1 MKTIK
6 PLKAVLKKYSAVFGI
21 CFFVFASIV
30 CKSQC
35 PSGGVNI
42 GSIVPTTA
50 WQTIPVEAGQYL
62 VFEGDPCSKFVFS
75 FCQGGGTSAF
85 DTEITITD
93 SLGNIVPDDY
103 DNNACGLQS
112 EIGFVPLYEGPYRVY
127 VTLYNCVA
135 SGGAGS
141 ILAYNRVDIFNTGPN
156 YVCVNAAVS
165 SAPYTC
171 VVLTPDVGGLSGCA
185 WDANS
190 TLNFGANF
198 LYDFFISLGYNDGGA
213 DGMCFVMQ
221 NDPRGRCALGL
232 QGGNIGAGKILNSL
246 IVEIDTY
253 LNDEDR
259 DDGMAGVLCTGGPE
273 PDHLDIWLNGNLN
286 PAGGLCP
293 GSPGARVIPAA
304 TALMNGATP
313 YNIENGTSHLLRVA
327 WVSATTT
334 FSASI
339 YDLSGT
345 TLFGTVT
352 YVFDPLIVFGTTTPF
367 FGFTAATGFNSN
379 QQVFCNPATLLPIEL
394 LSFEGKAEG
403 KKNVLKWTTVS
414 ETNNNFFSVQRS
426 STAKD
431 FVTIGTVK
439 GAGTSNQSLQYSFV
453 DTKPLPHQ
461 NYYRLLQNDFDGS
474 TSFSRIISIKNSAAE
489 TATVTVFP
497 NPAETFLSIVSVN
510 DIDNSQ
516 IEIVNVLGETVLK
529 KSFQNNLDVSILSS
543 GVYFLKIKTG
553 QQIYSA
559 KFVKR

>member
-1 MKTIK
+1 
-6 PLKAVLKKYSAVFGI
+6 
-21 CFFVFASIV
+21 
-30 CKSQC
+30 
-35 PSGGVNI
+35 
-42 GSIVPTTA
+42 
-50 WQTIPVEAGQYL
+50 
-62 VFEGDPCSKFVFS
+62 
-75 FCQGGGTSAF
+75 
-85 DTEITITD
+85 
-93 SLGNIVPDDY
+93 
-103 DNNACGLQS
+103 
-112 EIGFVPLYEGPYRVY
+112 
-127 VTLYNCVA
+127 
-135 SGGAGS
+135 
-141 ILAYNRVDIFNTGPN
+141 
-156 YVCVNAAVS
+156 
-165 SAPYTC
+165 
-171 VVLTPDVGGLSGCA
+171 
-185 WDANS
+185 
-190 TLNFGANF
+190 

-293 GSPGARVIPAA
+293 GSPG
-304 TALMNGATP
+304 
-313 YNIENGTSHLLRVA
+313 A

-431 FVTIGTVK
+431 FVTIGAVK